1 MKPTHAFCLFDTAL
15 GRCAIGWSAA
25 GVFRVLLPS
34 PDESVTR
41 NTMRDSFTLIEEVKP
56 PKFIVLAIQRIVAL
70 FEGGKD
76 DLRTIDLDMTG
87 VPPFHRAVYALAREI
102 PPGETRT
109 YGDLAKGLGD
119 IALSRAV
126 GVALGANPFPIVV
139 PCHRIVGANG
149 KMTGFS
155 APGGVETKMR
165 MLTIERAR
173 LSNQPTLF
181 DNDSAFVLARGP
193 RGKSKGA

>member
-25 GVFRVLLPS
+25 GVFRMLLPS
-34 PDESVTR
+34 PDDSVTR
-41 NTMRDSFTLIEEVKP
+41 NMMRDTVTLIEEIRP
-56 PKFIVLAIQRIVAL
+56 PKFIALAIERIVAL

-76 DLRTIDLDMTG
+76 NLRTIDLDMTG
-87 VPPFHRAVYALAREI
+87 VPEFHRAVYALTREI

-109 YGDLAKGLGD
+109 YGDIAKDLGD
-119 IALSRAV
+119 VALSRAV

-173 LSNQPTLF
+173 LSKEPTLF
-181 DNDSAFVLARGP
+181 DNDQAFVLAQNP
-193 RGKSKGA
+193 RGTRRGG